1 MVPVMSSRN
10 PWVALATMVLLGS
23 ALGLADR
30 SFRRAQVDFSL
41 VGTFPDVPL
50 PHPAYEAIEYLV
62 RKGIVS
68 GYPDGTFQ
76 PEQEINRAEFTK
88 IVIGAR
94 FTPLDIEGCLV
105 SIPKALLYTQTLIFP
120 DVARHQWFA
129 KYVCHAKVAGMVGG
143 YPDGTFRPAI
153 NVNFVEAAKILVNGF
168 ALQTPSPSPNSPWFR
183 PFVDALVER
192 RAIPLSIRSF
202 EQNISRGEMAEMIHR
217 LHADLRDLPSLTY
230 ELLTSPGSPTAAI
243 HSSLPLISS
252 TSSLPTPTP
261 SPHPPSSFSQ
271 TSVEYS
277 QRIVTA
283 SGGMTFTI
291 DVVTADLDKGVRALT
306 VAAKEQNCTSDCPA
320 SSLADFVRRLSGV
333 AGINGTY
340 FCPPDQL
347 HCTGQRN
354 SFVSFLF
361 NSLSQTFLNEEKR
374 TLQTAGGLFVFR
386 PGSITFFQNPA
397 EFTLDKRITGAIA
410 SWPVIIVG
418 GKNVLDPGLIDERQ
432 RTTFGTRGALGN
444 KGNTLYLISARN
456 ATLPDLARIMQTMEL
471 ENGINIDGEGSSA
484 LYYRGVYKVGPGRPV
499 PNALILAP

>member
-1 MVPVMSSRN
+1 MVPVMFSRH
-10 PWVALATMVLLGS
+10 PWLSFLLIAFLGATI
-23 ALGLADR
+23 GLTDR
-30 SFRRAQVDFSL
+30 SFGRAQVDFSL
-41 VGTFPDVPL
+41 TGTFPDVPL
-50 PHPAYEAIEYLV
+50 SHPSYEAIEYLV
-62 RKGIVS
+62 QKGIAG

-94 FTPLDIEGCLV
+94 FLPLDIEGCLS
-105 SIPKALLYTQTLIFP
+105 SIPQTLLYTQTLIFP

-153 NVNFVEAAKILVNGF
+153 NVNFVEAAKILANGF
-168 ALQTPSPSPNSPWFR
+168 SLSTSPPALNSPWFR
-183 PFVDALVER
+183 PFVEALVER
-192 RAIPLSIRSF
+192 KAIPSSVRSF
-202 EQNISRGEMAEMIHR
+202 EQNITRSEMAEMIHR
-217 LHADLRDLPSLTY
+217 LHANIQDLPSTTY
-230 ELLTSPGSPTAAI
+230 ELLTVPSSPPPVSFPPPVSSL
-243 HSSLPLISS
+243 HSSPPLSPPRSS
-252 TSSLPTPTP
+252 P
-261 SPHPPSSFSQ
+261 SFSQ

-283 SGGMTFTI
+283 SGGMTYTI
-291 DVVTADLDKGVRALT
+291 DVITADLDKGIRALT
-306 VAAKEQNCTSDCPA
+306 VAANDQNCTSDCPA
-320 SSLADFVRRLSGV
+320 SLLADFVQRLGGV

-347 HCTGQRN
+347 HCAGQKN

-361 NSLSQTFLNEEKR
+361 NSLSGTFLNEEKR
-374 TLQTAGGLFVFR
+374 TLQAAGGLFVFR

-410 SWPVIIVG
+410 SWPIIIAG
-418 GKNVLDPGLIDERQ
+418 GKNVLDPNSIDEHQ
-432 RTTFGTRGALGN
+432 RMTSGTRGALGN

-484 LYYRGVYKVGPGRPV
+484 LYYRGAYKVGPGRPV